1 MNNEELR
8 IQINEL
14 TETVNNLNKL
24 RIDLVLEQIKTMV
37 FLQFSEQWEQRKF
50 TFYAELRERL

>member
-37 FLQFSEQWEQRKF
+37 FLQFSEQ
-50 TFYAELRERL
+50 